1 MIEIK
6 QVKMQF
12 GQQVVLNQVDL
23 SVQPGEIVGLVGANG
38 AGKSTLINLIL
49 DRLQPTSG
57 QISVLGQKATEKQ
70 HFNQVGAMN
79 QGNVP
84 LARLRVIE
92 ELALVRSYYQNP
104 KTIDELLAL
113 ADLKA
118 QAQKMVTQL
127 SGGQLR
133 RLSFALAM
141 AGNPQLIFLDEPTV
155 GMDVGSRQKFWQKID
170 QLKASGKTI
179 FVTSHYLEEIEHVAT
194 RILLLKDGQF
204 QYDGDFA
211 TLQKQFKGTQ
221 ISFTTELAASEFE
234 QWLNVVRATKQ
245 GSTITLTVTNGDT
258 VLGELTPLIGT
269 KIYNLQTQNSSLNE
283 IYNEM
288 MEG

>member
-49 DRLQPTSG
+49 GRLQPTSG

-92 ELALVRSYYQNP
+92 ELGLVRSYYQNP

-234 QWLNVVRATKQ
+234 QWIDVVRATKQ